1 VVRVKTGK
9 KMSLPINISTATEKP
24 FLKLQ
29 QPTSGRFGKGADW
42 SLTDAA
48 RLLHRRLIAL
58 MQ

>member
-1 VVRVKTGK
+1 MKTGK

-29 QPTSGRFGKGADW
+29 QPTSRRFGKASDW